1 MERITRAEN
10 AAQPLSLQPMLA
22 RLRGGLSGGGVTRM
36 KLQNLRVVT
45 RASLL
50 PGAAIVLAAGI
61 FVADTIADLEIAF
74 PAFYTVVVLLAVR
87 FCKKRGVILV
97 VAITLAAGIFI
108 ADTIANLEIAFP
120 AFYTVV
126 VLLAV
131 RFCKKRGVI
140 L

>member
-1 MERITRAEN
+1 M
-10 AAQPLSLQPMLA
+10 QP
-22 RLRGGLSGGGVTRM
+22 
-36 KLQNLRVVT
+36 QNLRAMT

-50 PGAAIVLAAGI
+50 P
-61 FVADTIADLEIAF
+61 
-74 PAFYTVVVLLAVR
+74 
-87 FCKKRGVILV
+87 V

-140 L
+140 LVGAGCCALTLWRHLLTAASGSSGQGFINTTIRLLALATTT